1 MIKANFLISVI
12 MGLFAVNVASAQVGE
27 TPDELIAIYKCKS
40 IEKPEIRLECYDNA
54 VERFEKADND
64 GELVTVSKA
73 KIQNVEREAFGFNI
87 PSLSSINRIF
97 GLKEKSEIDAVTA
110 EIKDKN
116 DLKASVK
123 KPNTLKKSP
132 KKKVKK
138 QKIKVK
144 NIDEVVLNIKKTTV
158 FGYKKTRFF
167 MTNGQVWEQ
176 IDTTRVKIPRAKNNK
191 ANTALISKGAIG
203 SFLLRINSR
212 GVAIRVKRVR

>member
-1 MIKANFLISVI
+1 MIKANFLISVTVV
-12 MGLFAVNVASAQVGE
+12 LFAANAASAQVGE
-27 TPDELIAIYKCKS
+27 TPNELLAIYKCKS

-64 GELVTVSKA
+64 GELVTVSKS

-97 GLKEKSEIDAVTA
+97 GLKEKSESDTIAAD
-110 EIKDKN
+110 IKDKN
-116 DLKASVK
+116 QLTAPVK
-123 KPNTLKKSP
+123 KPSTSKKSP
-132 KKKVKK
+132 KKKEKK

-144 NIDEVVLNIKKTTV
+144 SIDEVILNIKKTSV

-176 IDTTRVKIPRAKNNK
+176 IDNTRVKIPKTKDNK
-191 ANTALISKGAIG
+191 VNTALISKGAIG
-203 SFLLRINSR
+203 SFLLRINSQ
-212 GVAIRVKRVR
+212 GVAIRVRRVR

>member
-64 GELVTVSKA
+64 GELVTVRKA

-97 GLKEKSEIDAVTA
+97 GLKEKSDSDTVTA

-116 DLKASVK
+116 DLTASVK

-132 KKKVKK
+132 KKKEKK
-138 QKIKVK
+138 QKTKVK
-144 NIDEVVLNIKKTTV
+144 NIDEVLLNIKKTSV

-176 IDTTRVKIPRAKNNK
+176 IDNTRVKIPKAKDNRV
-191 ANTALISKGAIG
+191 NTALI
-203 SFLLRINSR
+203 
-212 GVAIRVKRVR
+212 

>member
-1 MIKANFLISVI
+1 
-12 MGLFAVNVASAQVGE
+12 MGLFAVNVALAQVGE

-64 GELVTVSKA
+64 GEFVTVSKA

-116 DLKASVK
+116 NYLFISFSGEEMGLLGSNYFSKNPTIDAESINYMINMDMVGRMKADSTLAVYGTGTSPIFK
-123 KPNTLKKSP
+123 QTLKSNNFEDILF
-132 KKKVKK
+132 
-138 QKIKVK
+138 QK
-144 NIDEVVLNIKKTTV
+144 
-158 FGYKKTRFF
+158 
-167 MTNGQVWEQ
+167 
-176 IDTTRVKIPRAKNNK
+176 
-191 ANTALISKGAIG
+191 
-203 SFLLRINSR
+203 
-212 GVAIRVKRVR
+212 

>member
-64 GELVTVSKA
+64 GELVTVSKS

-97 GLKEKSEIDAVTA
+97 GLKEKSESDTVAA
-110 EIKDKN
+110 DIKDKN
-116 DLKASVK
+116 DLTAS
-123 KPNTLKKSP
+123 S
-132 KKKVKK
+132 
-138 QKIKVK
+138 
-144 NIDEVVLNIKKTTV
+144 KKTKY
-158 FGYKKTRFF
+158 FKKITKEKRK
-167 MTNGQVWEQ
+167 E
-176 IDTTRVKIPRAKNNK
+176 AKN
-191 ANTALISKGAIG
+191 
-203 SFLLRINSR
+203 
-212 GVAIRVKRVR
+212 

>member
-1 MIKANFLISVI
+1 
-12 MGLFAVNVASAQVGE
+12 MGLFAANAASAQVGE
-27 TPDELIAIYKCKS
+27 TPDELLAIYKCKS

-97 GLKEKSEIDAVTA
+97 GLKEKSESDAVAA

-116 DLKASVK
+116 HLTAPVK
-123 KPNTLKKSP
+123 KPSTLKKSP
-132 KKKVKK
+132 QKKGKK

-144 NIDEVVLNIKKTTV
+144 E
-158 FGYKKTRFF
+158 Y
-167 MTNGQVWEQ
+167 
-176 IDTTRVKIPRAKNNK
+176 
-191 ANTALISKGAIG
+191 
-203 SFLLRINSR
+203 
-212 GVAIRVKRVR
+212 